1 VIKNMWWIPLFMKKK
16 NPIKDQ
22 WLEPSQRKQ
31 KGKAKE
37 RSKDAQPPRTQKRE
51 RANPFHGRKLFHP

>member
-1 VIKNMWWIPLFMKKK
+1 MKKK
-16 NPIKDQ
+16 NPINDQ

-37 RSKDAQPPRTQKRE
+37 RSKDAQPPRTKKKGE
-51 RANPFHGRKLFHP
+51 S

>member
-1 VIKNMWWIPLFMKKK
+1 MKKK

-22 WLEPSQRKQ
+22 WPEPSQRKQ

-37 RSKDAQPPRTQKRE
+37 RSKDAQPPRTKKRE
-51 RANPFHGRKLFHP
+51 KANSFLSRKLFYT